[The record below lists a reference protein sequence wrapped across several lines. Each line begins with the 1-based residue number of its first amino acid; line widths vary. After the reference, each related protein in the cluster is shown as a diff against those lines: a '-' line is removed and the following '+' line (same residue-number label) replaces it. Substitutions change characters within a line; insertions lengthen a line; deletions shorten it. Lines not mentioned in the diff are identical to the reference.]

1 MVQEPRTPQAVHRLV
16 NGRQTADP
24 NKGCGR
30 ESGTPWNTVS
40 DSHPRKQN
48 STTFEFFCFVL
59 SLCIP
64 TPHRVNFFFNVIK
77 DVVKTLRLTNTF

>member
-16 NGRQTADP
+16 NGRQTADL

-64 TPHRVNFFFNVIK
+64 TPHGVIFFK
-77 DVVKTLRLTNTF
+77 M